1 MAKDSKLTF
10 SFPAT
15 SASTANH
22 ILATTTGGVV
32 TLGGAADTWQ
42 RGASS
47 GLNVGGYT
55 GYVATGGPVPPGTE
69 TGIVSA
75 TAPVQGSMTGMMGCD
90 VCVTATLATSLTLV
104 GSPAATVTLY
114 VEGANDSSAGSGT
127 VGSDWTPVSAGI
139 ACPASLSAKRVNIQ
153 LTDSTKPW
161 LRLAVMVNHGGTTA
175 ATGTV
180 TITNAALSLG
190 RDGINPTG

>member
-15 SASTANH
+15 SASTTNH
-22 ILATTTGGVV
+22 ILATTTAGVV
-32 TLGGAADTWQ
+32 TLGGNVDTWQ
-42 RGASS
+42 RGTSS
-47 GLNVGGYT
+47 NLNVGGYT
-55 GYVATGGPVPPGTE
+55 AYVATGGPVPPATE
-69 TGIVSA
+69 TGS
-75 TAPVQGSMTGMMGCD
+75 GNSMTGMMGCD
-90 VCVTATLATSLTLV
+90 VYVTATLASSLTLA
-104 GSPAATVTLY
+104 GTPAGTVTLY
-114 VEGANDSSAGSGT
+114 VEGASDSAGSAGT
-127 VGSDWTPVSAGI
+127 DWTPVSAGY

-161 LRLAVMVNHGGTTA
+161 LRIAVMVNHGGTTA
-175 ATGTV
+175 ASGTV

>member
-22 ILATTTGGVV
+22 VLQTATTGVV

-42 RGASS
+42 RGTSS
-47 GLNVGGYT
+47 NLNVGGYT
-55 GYVATGGPVPPGTE
+55 AYVATGGPVPPGTE
-69 TGIVSA
+69 TGS
-75 TAPVQGSMTGMMGCD
+75 GNSMTGMMGCD
-90 VCVTATLATSLTLV
+90 VYVTGTVASSLTLA
-104 GSPAATVTLY
+104 GTPAGVVTLFI
-114 VEGANDSSAGSGT
+114 EGASDSSGSAGT
-127 VGSDWTPVSAGI
+127 DWGPVSAGYVV
-139 ACPASLSAKRVNIQ
+139 PASLTAKRVNIQ

-161 LRLAVMVNHGGTTA
+161 LRIAVMVNHGGTTA
-175 ATGTV
+175 SSGTV

-190 RDGINPTG
+190 RDGMNPVG